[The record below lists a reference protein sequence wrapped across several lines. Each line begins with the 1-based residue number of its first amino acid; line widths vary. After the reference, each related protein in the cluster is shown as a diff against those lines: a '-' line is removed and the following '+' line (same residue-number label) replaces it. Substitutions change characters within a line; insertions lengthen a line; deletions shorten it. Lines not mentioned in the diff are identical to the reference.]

1 MRPRGVIGTPFSFAP
16 TQQAMSQLPALVYR
30 DKQPQTVDSSSPI
43 VRIQKMIFEEA
54 AAADASDVHIEPS
67 QGSTRVRY
75 RVDGV
80 LKESLEIPR
89 WMHENL
95 VVRIKVLARLDI
107 SERRV
112 PQDGHITA
120 EEAAGPDIRV
130 SVLPTRWG
138 EKIVLRILR
147 RGRSLMTLAQ
157 LGFRPQVEEQLHGLI
172 RRPQGMLLTVG
183 PTGSGKTTTL
193 YACVNEIR
201 QEPIN
206 IVTIEDP
213 IEYEIDGVSQVQV
226 NEKTGLTFSK
236 VLRAI
241 LRQDP
246 NVILVGEIRD
256 ADTALTAF
264 HAAMTGHLVMST
276 LHAAD
281 AISALLRLTELG
293 VGRPVLS
300 SALIAVVAQ
309 RLARLNCPACLERD
323 FPRPIYLKHLSI
335 QEPQQEKLLQS
346 KGCAQCRF
354 TGNRG
359 RIGMYELMEITPRL
373 RSTILAGSE
382 FDIRDAARLDGLISL
397 TRQAV
402 ELALKGDLSIREAYR
417 TCNFEG
423 GE

>member
-1 MRPRGVIGTPFSFAP
+1 M
-16 TQQAMSQLPALVYR
+16 
-30 DKQPQTVDSSSPI
+30 
-43 VRIQKMIFEEA
+43 
-54 AAADASDVHIEPS
+54 
-67 QGSTRVRY
+67 
-75 RVDGV
+75 
-80 LKESLEIPR
+80 
-89 WMHENL
+89 
-95 VVRIKVLARLDI
+95 
-107 SERRV
+107 
-112 PQDGHITA
+112 
-120 EEAAGPDIRV
+120 
-130 SVLPTRWG
+130 
-138 EKIVLRILR
+138 
-147 RGRSLMTLAQ
+147 
-157 LGFRPQVEEQLHGLI
+157 
-172 RRPQGMLLTVG
+172 
-183 PTGSGKTTTL
+183 
-193 YACVNEIR
+193 
-201 QEPIN
+201 
-206 IVTIEDP
+206 
-213 IEYEIDGVSQVQV
+213 
-226 NEKTGLTFSK
+226 
-236 VLRAI
+236 LRAI

-300 SALIAVVAQ
+300 SALIGVVAQ

-359 RIGMYELMEITPRL
+359 RIGMYEVMEITPRL

-402 ELALKGDLSIREAYR
+402 ELSLKGDLSIREAYR